1 MKHYKKQS
9 SFRNSL
15 RMKLCFLFILPG
27 ASFWETNEKLDGGI
41 VKFITQTS
49 HIKNGI
55 RTLKNQYFSL

>member
-41 VKFITQTS
+41 VKFIIFPVGKES
-49 HIKNGI
+49 VCRRSVKKN
-55 RTLKNQYFSL
+55 